1 MTLSIDQ
8 LKQIAKDYLQKDSPD
23 LAGVEPSH
31 QEEARTVDRAP
42 QAKLGLPQAHTI
54 PAKVNVFTFKKT
66 VTAEDGA
73 KIPIV
78 TRITVDGDGN
88 VLKAT
93 GN

>member
-1 MTLSIDQ
+1 
-8 LKQIAKDYLQKDSPD
+8 
-23 LAGVEPSH
+23 
-31 QEEARTVDRAP
+31 
-42 QAKLGLPQAHTI
+42 
-54 PAKVNVFTFKKT
+54 VNVFTFKKT

-73 KIPIV
+73 KIPII

>member
-8 LKQIAKDYLQKDSPD
+8 LKQIAKDYIRKDEPT
-23 LAGVEPSH
+23 LAGVEPTH
-31 QEEARTVDRAP
+31 QEESQTVDRRS
-42 QAKLGLPQAHTI
+42 QVKLGLRQPHTL
-54 PAKVNVFTFKKT
+54 PAKVNVFTFKTT
-66 VTAEDGA
+66 VTAEEGA

-78 TRITVDGDGN
+78 TRVTVDEDGN

>member
-1 MTLSIDQ
+1 MTLTIDQ
-8 LKQIAKDYLQKDSPD
+8 LKQIAKEYIQKDSPD
-23 LAGVEPSH
+23 LAAEEPTH
-31 QEEARTVDRAP
+31 QEEKRAVDPAA
-42 QAKLGLPQAHTI
+42 QAKLGLAQPKKI

-78 TRITVDGDGN
+78 TRITVDADGN
-88 VLKAT
+88 VIKAT

>member
-1 MTLSIDQ
+1 MTLSIDR
-8 LKQIAKDYLQKDSPD
+8 LKQIAQDHIQKDYPD
-23 LAGVEPSH
+23 LAGVEPTH
-31 QEEARTVDRAP
+31 QEETRAVDRGT
-42 QAKLGLPQAHTI
+42 QAKLGLPQPHAI

-78 TRITVDGDGN
+78 TRVTVDGDGN
-88 VLKAT
+88 VIKMT

>member
-8 LKQIAKDYLQKDSPD
+8 LKQIAKDYIQKDSPE
-23 LAGVEPSH
+23 LAAVEPTH
-31 QEEARTVDRAP
+31 QEETRIVDQAS
-42 QAKLGLPQAHTI
+42 QAKLGLRQPKTI
-54 PAKVNVFTFKKT
+54 PAKVNVFTFKKN
-66 VTAEDGA
+66 VIAEDGA

-78 TRITVDGDGN
+78 TRVTVDADGN

>member
-8 LKQIAKDYLQKDSPD
+8 LKQIAKDHIQKDSPA
-23 LAGVEPSH
+23 LAGVEPTH
-31 QEEARTVDRAP
+31 QEEMRTVDRGP
-42 QAKLGLPQAHTI
+42 QAKLGLRQPHAI

-78 TRITVDGDGN
+78 TRVTVDGDGN
-88 VLKAT
+88 VIKTT

>member
-8 LKQIAKDYLQKDSPD
+8 IKQIAKDHIQKDSPD
-23 LAGVEPSH
+23 LAGVEPTH
-31 QEEARTVDRAP
+31 QEETRAVDRGT
-42 QAKLGLPQAHTI
+42 QAKLGLPQPHTI

-78 TRITVDGDGN
+78 TRVTVDGDGN
-88 VLKAT
+88 VIKTT